1 MPTVDPTCPP
11 YICSAKPIY
20 RKNVR
25 ATDGLDGGSDDE
37 EELGGD
43 NADNNNDKEKNAMKE
58 GEGGRGDE
66 DYDNGNDSG

>member
-11 YICSAKPIY
+11 YIRSAKPIY

-43 NADNNNDKEKNAMKE
+43 NADNNNDKEKMT
-58 GEGGRGDE
+58 
-66 DYDNGNDSG
+66 